1 MSNTCLLFKHLADA
15 QGQCHVWNTYH
26 EHRKK
31 YVIASLISYVILL
44 TMSPVHVE
52 PKSQQ
57 ISQLVGQCPIVTW
70 KHTAIAYT
78 GHWSSNE
85 VYKVMHA
92 P

>member
-1 MSNTCLLFKHLADA
+1 
-15 QGQCHVWNTYH
+15 
-26 EHRKK
+26 
-31 YVIASLISYVILL
+31 
-44 TMSPVHVE
+44 MSPVHVE

-57 ISQLVGQCPIVTW
+57 ISQLVGYCPIVAW